1 MSKRESYAM
10 EMLTKMVGLRVLI
23 TLLGFLGTVALFA
36 LYIYICQ
43 GADIIRVIG
52 FNILLSPIMII
63 PTYIGWYIGKNVWLK
78 QKDMLRA
85 KLRTMR

>member
-1 MSKRESYAM
+1 MEVLIMSKRESYAM

-52 FNILLSPIMII
+52 FSYYDYPNL
-63 PTYIGWYIGKNVWLK
+63 
-78 QKDMLRA
+78 
-85 KLRTMR
+85 

>member
-10 EMLTKMVGLRVLI
+10 EMMTKMVGLRVLI
-23 TLLGFLGTVALFA
+23 TLLGFLGTVVLFA

-63 PTYIGWYIGKNVWLK
+63 PAYIGWYIGKNVWLK